1 MSLGVGYIAGTS
13 FAGVKRQLELLTDQS
28 VDFVLFD
35 RKLLAQ
41 PITIETQ
48 SSQDAELLRW
58 VSKTSALQNLTTN
71 LDRYQSISDLKEN
84 DVLVITSLNILF
96 DAYPGVWLEFIS
108 AHQRGVRLAILEN
121 GFHSA
126 KEFGGIV
133 IHQMNQLFNLG
144 TGLGNLVEQGFLVP
158 SSEVVSEK
166 SKEKLLQNQPQYA
179 AIEQPFG
186 LKPPAVFC
194 PICGHEIVGENGCDP
209 CHHLAFLYVGAG
221 GDFEHKSDDFETR
234 LNDAEV
240 EFIRFH
246 DFPEILSQLGY
257 DNKLL
262 CIEITYG
269 GMGCGP
275 VWYTDILGFDYNTL
289 TTEST

>member
-1 MSLGVGYIAGTS
+1 MSLGVGYIAGNSLEELMT
-13 FAGVKRQLELLTDQS
+13 QWELLHDQKVS
-28 VDFVLFD
+28 FVLFD
-35 RKLLAQ
+35 RKLFATEDL
-41 PITIETQ
+41 
-48 SSQDAELLRW
+48 ELNDW
-58 VSKTSALQNLTTN
+58 VFKTNSIQNLTTN
-71 LDRYQSISDLKEN
+71 FDRYCTISDLKEN

-96 DAYPGVWLEFIS
+96 EAYDGAWLEFYA
-108 AHQRGVRLAILEN
+108 AHQRGVNLVVLDN
-121 GFHSA
+121 GFHSGM
-126 KEFGGIV
+126 EHGDFV
-133 IHQMNQLFNLG
+133 ISQMNQLFNLG
-144 TGLGNLVEQGFLVP
+144 AGLGDLVQKGLLIP
-158 SSEVVSEK
+158 SSIVVSEK
-166 SKEKLLQNQPQYA
+166 SKEKLMLAKPQYA

-194 PICGHEIVGENGCDP
+194 PICGHEVVGEDGCDP

-221 GDFEHKSDDFETR
+221 GDFEHKSDDFESR

-240 EFIRFH
+240 EFIGFN

-275 VWYTDILGFDYNTL
+275 VRYSDILGFDYNSL
-289 TTEST
+289 TTESTEEN